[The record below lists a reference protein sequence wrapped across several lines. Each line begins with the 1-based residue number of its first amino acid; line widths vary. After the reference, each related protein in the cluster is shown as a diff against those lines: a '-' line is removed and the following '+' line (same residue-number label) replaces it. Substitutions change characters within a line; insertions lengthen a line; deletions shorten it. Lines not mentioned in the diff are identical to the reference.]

1 MERPVNKLKLL
12 LRIILC
18 WYSADCLQND
28 TCTQPFIS
36 MCHKLWPSIGVDAE
50 LQNIFMKMLLFV
62 SNNSLPG
69 KSIVGLATSSPKHLM
84 ECLKIS
90 VFSLAC
96 KAISSTPPFSVNSA
110 AFLNSIIEYCTS
122 ETSKPKT
129 GHANMEVLQTA
140 LKIVTNCCS
149 CVEGRMLIAK
159 VSRHCPI
166 RIGRTFFQV

>member
-1 MERPVNKLKLL
+1 MPKNF
-12 LRIILC
+12 RI
-18 WYSADCLQND
+18 
-28 TCTQPFIS
+28 
-36 MCHKLWPSIGVDAE
+36 
-50 LQNIFMKMLLFV
+50 
-62 SNNSLPG
+62 
-69 KSIVGLATSSPKHLM
+69 
-84 ECLKIS
+84 
-90 VFSLAC
+90 FSLAC

-129 GHANMEVLQTA
+129 GHANMEVLQMA

-166 RIGRTFFQV
+166 RIGRTFSRFKTFLLKIQFPDPNASYLDSSSSTSNSKSQAMATADKPLAYIIRSVYTIPRFQ